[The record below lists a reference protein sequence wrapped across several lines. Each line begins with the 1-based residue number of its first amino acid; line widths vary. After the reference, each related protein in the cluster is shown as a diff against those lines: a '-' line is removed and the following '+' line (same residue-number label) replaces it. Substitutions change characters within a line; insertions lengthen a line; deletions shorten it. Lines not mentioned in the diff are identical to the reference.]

1 VAEADRETVR
11 RRPRKRAVA
20 LAFLFL
26 LLLAL
31 FILWTQR
38 MPIASDYI
46 RRELEKRDVQARY
59 DVTRIGLRT
68 ERLENLIIGDPVR
81 PDLTARWAEVRLAWT
96 WRGPKVVLIT
106 ARGVRLNARVVGGKV
121 TMGQVDKLLPK
132 PTGAPFRFP
141 DQNVDVADASIRFDT
156 PAGRIGLGL
165 EGRGN
170 LADGFRG
177 KLAAASGGLN
187 LAGCKLE
194 APRGYWDVAI
204 DSARPSFRGPLHAP
218 SIGCG
223 TALALRSP
231 LLNLEA
237 TLDEGLDGWRGK
249 TWLRA
254 AEVRVGKESLSRVA
268 GSLSFDGN
276 KAGTRGGLDLGA
288 AGARFAGFQAERTGV
303 SGAYNFSL
311 DQRRFSFRGDAN
323 SAGIEGPRATFAP
336 AIAALASAGG
346 TPVEPIGDAL
356 SSALRRAVERFD
368 ASAALSVE
376 TAPGGGGLRLSRVS
390 AVSRS
395 GARLALSQGEGVS
408 YGWPSGL
415 SRVDGDFA
423 LSGGGFPDIRLSLAQ
438 PRAGGPIS
446 GVGRVAPMRAG
457 AARLALA
464 PIRFAAGEG
473 GVTRIDTIATL
484 DGPIKDG
491 RIQGLVVPIS
501 GRLDGR
507 GGFAFGERCV
517 AARFASLST
526 GSLRLG
532 PTRLPLCPTGRAVVW
547 KAPGGSVAG
556 GAELRS
562 PRFTGRLGKSP
573 IDVTARRLRFDIK
586 GHGFTASDVA
596 IALGSGAA
604 TNRLTFAA
612 MDGRF
617 AGPGLGGRYSGL
629 TGKLANV
636 PLNVSEGKG
645 GWQLRGGILTM
656 DGSLMVA
663 DAVAPARFYPLRSD
677 DFRLRLAPG
686 RIVAGGTL
694 VDPDTGTR
702 VLLAD
707 IEHNLTTGAGRA
719 KLDVPGIAFDDE
731 YQPEQLTRLTT
742 GVIALVR
749 GTVSGQGEIRW
760 DGRGSSSDG
769 TFSTEGMNFAAA
781 FGPVEGF
788 SSTVH
793 FTDLLGLVSAPGQL
807 AEISVVRT
815 GIDVFDGKVRYQLL
829 PNLHIRVEGGEWP
842 FAGGRLALEETV
854 LDFSAATAKH
864 LTFRVTGLDAAAF
877 VQQMEF
883 SNISATGT
891 FDGIIPMVFDK
902 SGGRIVGGHLI
913 ARPEGGTLS
922 YIGELTDKDLG
933 VYGKLAFDALKAL
946 RYSKLNI
953 GLDGALDGEFVAAI
967 ELDGIARDPGLTQV
981 TGGGIRGIV
990 ARRALAQLAKIPFE
1004 FNINVRGPF
1013 RTLIATARSLEDP
1026 TNLIQANL
1034 PQMIRARAGTA
1045 EPESET
1051 VQPQESE
1058 KMP

>member
-1 VAEADRETVR
+1 VAESDRETVR

-20 LAFLFL
+20 LALLFL

-46 RRELEKRDVQARY
+46 RRELERRGVEARY
-59 DVTRIGLRT
+59 EVTRIGLRT
-68 ERLENLIIGDPVR
+68 ERLDNLIIGDPGR

-106 ARGVRLNARVVGGKV
+106 ARGVRLNARVVNGKV

-141 DQNVDVADASIRFDT
+141 DQVVDVADASIRLDT
-156 PAGRIGLGL
+156 PAGRIGLGV

-187 LAGCKLE
+187 LAGCRLE
-194 APRGYWDVAI
+194 SPRGYWDVSI
-204 DSARPSFRGPLHAP
+204 DSARPSFHGPLQAP
-218 SIGCG
+218 FIGCG
-223 TALALRSP
+223 DTLALRQP

-237 TLDEGLDGWRGK
+237 SLDEGLDGWRGK
-249 TWLRA
+249 TGLRA
-254 AEVRVGKESLSRVA
+254 AELRVGKDSLTRVA
-268 GSLSFDGN
+268 GNLSFDGSL
-276 KAGTRGGLDLGA
+276 AGTRGGLDLGA
-288 AGARFAGFQAERTGV
+288 AGASFAGFSAGRTAV
-303 SGAYNFSL
+303 SGAYDL
-311 DQRRFSFRGDAN
+311 ALKTRRFSFRGDAK
-323 SAGIEGPRATFAP
+323 SAGISGGRAIFAP

-346 TPVEPIGDAL
+346 TPLEPIGDAL
-356 SSALRRAVERFD
+356 SAALRRATERFD
-368 ASAALSVE
+368 ASAALSVDSG
-376 TAPGGGGLRLSRVS
+376 PGGGGLRLSRVS
-390 AVSRS
+390 AVSGS
-395 GARLALSQGEGVS
+395 GARLALGRGDGVS
-408 YGWPSGL
+408 YAWPSGL

-438 PRAGGPIS
+438 PRPGGPIS

-464 PIRFAAGEG
+464 PIRFSAGEG
-473 GVTRIDTIATL
+473 GVTRIGTVATI
-484 DGPIKDG
+484 DGPIPDG
-491 RIQGLVVPIS
+491 RVQGLVLPIS

-507 GGFAFGERCV
+507 GGFAFGESCV
-517 AARFASLST
+517 AARFAALST

-532 PTRLPLCPTGRAVVW
+532 PTRLPLCPTGRALLW

-573 IDVTARRLRFDIK
+573 VAIAASRLRFDIR
-586 GHGFTASDVA
+586 GRGFTASDVA
-596 IALGSGAA
+596 IALGSGGA
-604 TNRLTFAA
+604 TNRLSFVSLA
-612 MDGRF
+612 GRF
-617 AGPGLGGRYSGL
+617 AGPGVTGTYSGL
-629 TGKLANV
+629 AGKLATV
-636 PLNVSEGKG
+636 FLAVSEGKG
-645 GWQLRGGILTM
+645 AWQLRRGVLDM
-656 DGSLMVA
+656 DGSLVVTDTA
-663 DAVAPARFYPLRSD
+663 EPTRINPLRSD
-677 DFRLRLAPG
+677 DFRLRLADSKL
-686 RIVAGGTL
+686 VAQGTL
-694 VDPDTGTR
+694 VDPDTGTK

-707 IEHNLTTGAGRA
+707 IAHNLTTGAGRA
-719 KLDVPGIAFDDE
+719 KLDVPGITFDDT

-749 GTVSGQGEIRW
+749 GTVRGEGEIRW
-760 DGRGSSSDG
+760 DDRGSSSTG

-807 AEISVVRT
+807 AEIAVVRT

-829 PNLHIRVEGGEWP
+829 PDLHVRVEGGEWP

-854 LDFSAATAKH
+854 LDFSQETAKH

-891 FDGIIPMVFDK
+891 FDGIIPMIFDK

-953 GLDGALDGEFVAAI
+953 GLDGALDGEFVAGI

-1004 FNINVRGPF
+1004 FNITVRGPF

-1026 TNLIQANL
+1026 TNLIQATL
-1034 PQMIRARAGTA
+1034 PDLIRGQTT
-1045 EPESET
+1045 S